1 MSLQTDSRDST
12 APQDYY
18 SSLDYEGSLVE
29 KFKNIDDKTQFYIAM
44 RSLQDP
50 LTRNLLLDFG
60 NEEAWCA
67 SDLGTDEL
75 KRLLSKPR
83 DKCFGTRWINIWA
96 PEEQKESI
104 RAITKSYGVS
114 ERLQGMMCTEPV
126 HPTPKATTT
135 PLPTKRTSHA
145 PSDAPSFQHE
155 ADDAENALKHLVDP
169 DKSPESA
176 SFKNL
181 TFTQVTDQI
190 WHFSSVDHGP
200 RFHQTLVGYNTLFV
214 IPTLSQSNGK
224 DLPDGKRLW
233 TWLIQC
239 DDGTIISIQE
249 NPFARRKGVP
259 IDEAK
264 PVLDIVRRN
273 IRFIFAGVSRQ
284 HFAMSESESLITIRV
299 RRFSDLGP
307 DQANIKQ
314 EDGPS
319 LLFYYIFDDW
329 VSSYGLI
336 AKREHKYGVAL
347 EKLRAQMLDRPV
359 VDLVNEL
366 HWLGRRLAVLKRLY
380 QSYELIMRRLL
391 QRQRMLRDE
400 ARSSQPAAIPYG
412 TTFGDMGSVDM
423 RQSNVMSNSCF
434 QHTTE
439 KSVGVQLSSTA
450 VARFERL
457 VDRINLYCLSEIEN
471 CLIEKKSLTF
481 LNFNLIALKDSQAVE
496 KLTRITILLAKA
508 TILFL
513 PVSLM
518 SAYFST
524 ELAGVKNGYTKTQY
538 WVSFTVIFVVSI
550 LLLTVFGYASDTVEG
565 SEGLL
570 ATDNMGITFSRLFDR
585 LWGRKEMRIL
595 MVGLDAA
602 GKTTI
607 LYKLKLGEIV
617 TTIPT
622 IGFNVETVEYKNIQF
637 TVWDVGGQ
645 DKIRPLWRHYFQNT
659 QGIIFVV
666 DSNDRDR
673 VVEAREELQ
682 RMLNED
688 ELRDALLLVFANK
701 QDLPNAMSP
710 AEITQQLGLQSLT
723 RRAWFIQSTCA
734 TTGDGLYEGLEW
746 LADALRKTNR
756 D

>member
-1 MSLQTDSRDST
+1 MSHTTDSRDST

-18 SSLDYEGSLVE
+18 SSFDDEGAFVE
-29 KFKNIDDKTQFYIAM
+29 KFKNIDDKTQFYTAM
-44 RSLQDP
+44 RCLEDP
-50 LTRNLLLDFG
+50 LTQNFVLDFG

-67 SDLGTDEL
+67 SDLGTNEL
-75 KRLLSKPR
+75 KLLLSKPR

-104 RAITKSYGVS
+104 RAITKQYGVS

-126 HPTPKATTT
+126 HPAPKTTPT
-135 PLPTKRTSHA
+135 PLPTKRTSQS
-145 PSDAPSFQHE
+145 PSIAPSFQHE
-155 ADDAENALKHLVDP
+155 VDDAENALKHLADL
-169 DKSPESA
+169 DKSRQSA

-181 TFTQVTDQI
+181 TFAQVTDQI

-200 RFHQTLVGYNTLFV
+200 RYTCIGYNTLFV
-214 IPTLSQSNGK
+214 IPTLSQPNGK

-249 NPFARRKGVP
+249 NPFARQQGVP

-299 RRFSDLGP
+299 RHFSDLGP

-347 EKLRAQMLDRPV
+347 EELRSQMLHRPI

-400 ARSSQPAAIPYG
+400 ARSAQPTALSYG
-412 TTFGDMGSVDM
+412 ATFGDMEFVDM
-423 RQSNVMSNSCF
+423 RQSSVVSNPGF
-434 QHTTE
+434 HNTTE

-471 CLIEKKSLTF
+471 CLNEKESLTF

-524 ELAGVKNGYTKTQY
+524 ELIGVKNGYTKAQY
-538 WVSFTVIFVVSI
+538 WVSFAVIFVTTI

-565 SEGLL
+565 SEGFL

-673 VVEAREELQ
+673 IVEAREELQ

>member
-1 MSLQTDSRDST
+1 MSYTTDSHEST
-12 APQDYY
+12 APHDYY
-18 SSLDYEGSLVE
+18 SSLDDDGSLVG
-29 KFKNIDDKTQFYIAM
+29 KFESIDDKTQFYTAM
-44 RSLQDP
+44 RRLEDP
-50 LTRNLLLDFG
+50 LTQNFVLDFG

-75 KRLLSKPR
+75 KQLLSKP
-83 DKCFGTRWINIWA
+83 
-96 PEEQKESI
+96 
-104 RAITKSYGVS
+104 AITKHYGVS
-114 ERLQGMMCTEPV
+114 ERLQSMMCTEPA
-126 HPTPKATTT
+126 HPTPKPT
-135 PLPTKRTSHA
+135 PTPVPTKRSSQA
-145 PSDAPSFQHE
+145 PSIAPSFVHE
-155 ADDAENALKHLVDP
+155 VDDPENALKHLADP
-169 DKSPESA
+169 NKSRESA

-181 TFTQVTDQI
+181 TFSQVTDQI

-200 RFHQTLVGYNTLFV
+200 RYTCIGYNTLFV
-214 IPTLSQSNGK
+214 IPTLSQPNGK

-249 NPFARRKGVP
+249 NPFPRRKAVP
-259 IDEAK
+259 IEEAK

-299 RRFSDLGP
+299 RHFSDLGP

-347 EKLRAQMLDRPV
+347 EELVSIILVRGQMLDRPI

-400 ARSSQPAAIPYG
+400 ARSAQPAPLTYG
-412 TTFGDMGSVDM
+412 ATFGDMEYVDM
-423 RQSNVMSNSCF
+423 RQSSVVSNTGY
-434 QHTTE
+434 HNPNE

-471 CLIEKKSLTF
+471 CLNEKESLTF

-524 ELAGVKNGYTKTQY
+524 ELIGVKNGYTKTDY
-538 WVSFTVIFVVSI
+538 WVSFAVIFIASI
-550 LLLTVFGYASDTVEG
+550 LLLTVFGYASDTMEG
-565 SEGLL
+565 SEGYL

-673 VVEAREELQ
+673 IVEAREELQ

-688 ELRDALLLVFANK
+688 ELRDAMLLVFANK